1 MAGLGSGVNY
11 IPSDPVADSTKLNK
25 VGYRGDLDIAD
36 GDALVISD
44 NATNTFDV
52 MSSADTF
59 TINYNNADDGSTSN
73 GAHAISI
80 QYLDTNDELQTA
92 THVLGS
98 SGSDTTSFSGKGI
111 NSAVV
116 VDSGSDNFN
125 GNNISIVDTTGSTL
139 QAFISAEVSESKQ
152 FVIHLPVDSSIT
164 ANLLLLNAS
173 ALSANIAFKMFVYNR
188 VSETTREA
196 FRYLMSTASNNSV
209 SLSDPCGLEFSSR
222 DVIWLTAS
230 TDVDNTE
237 ISTMLSL
244 DIYDSV

>member
-1 MAGLGSGVNY
+1 MAGLGSGINF
-11 IPSDPVADSTKLNK
+11 IPSDAVPITKLNK

-36 GDALVISD
+36 GDALVVSD
-44 NATNTFDV
+44 NTTNSFNV
-52 MSSADTF
+52 MTSADTF
-59 TINYNNADDGSTSN
+59 TINYVNTDDGSSSN
-73 GAHAISI
+73 GAHALSI
-80 QYLDTNDELQTA
+80 QYLDGNDELQTA

-116 VDSGSDNFN
+116 VDSGVDNFN
-125 GNNISIVDTTGSTL
+125 GNNISIVDTSGTTL

-152 FVIHLPVDSSIT
+152 FVTHLPVGTTTT
-164 ANLLLLNAS
+164 ANLLLLNAAASS
-173 ALSANIAFKMFVYNR
+173 ASVVFKLFVYNR

-196 FRYLMSTASNNSV
+196 FRYLLNTDLDSGLA
-209 SLSDPCGLEFSSR
+209 LADPCGLEFSSR

-237 ISTMLSL
+237 ISAMLSL
-244 DIYDSV
+244 AVYDSV